1 MNRDPIH
8 IRLVGWFQEYVVM
21 TTGVLVVGPT
31 VGLLKWLRRVLMAL
45 AGVGMVLLEPIHG
58 IGLVLLRVFKIRA
71 LQALCWIFEK
81 HYARLFRALSNF
93 DRS

>member
-1 MNRDPIH
+1 MT
-8 IRLVGWFQEYVVM
+8 FAVVII
-21 TTGVLVVGPT
+21 GPA
-31 VGLLKWLRRVLMAL
+31 VGLLKWSRRVLLAL
-45 AGVGMVLLEPIHG
+45 AGVGMVLLEPLHG
-58 IGLVLLRVFKIRA
+58 IALVLLRVFKVRA